1 MTAAV
6 QSREGASTILT
17 VSRGLMVLRAFRSD
31 RAPVSNA
38 ELVRRT
44 GLSKAT
50 VSRLTSTLVQLGFL
64 RQALVGRQF
73 ELGAG
78 ALAMGHALVAT
89 SELVRAAEPL
99 MQDLADRTGMS
110 VALAMPDDLDML
122 YVGYRVSQRVATLR
136 LGIGSVLPMASTS
149 IGHAYLWGLP
159 APERNRQLARLKA
172 AAGGHA
178 RAVTRGVDASFAELA
193 ASGACGVLGGYQRDA
208 YGVATPVRV
217 GRQRQVMGLSC
228 GKADVQP
235 DLAAERRRIA
245 PVLKEAAARL
255 EQQLA
260 DFDGQP

>member
-6 QSREGASTILT
+6 QERGGALTILT

-31 RAPVSNA
+31 RAPVSNS

-50 VSRLTSTLVQLGFL
+50 VSRLTSTLLQLGFL
-64 RQALVGRQF
+64 RQVPGGRQF

-89 SELVRAAEPL
+89 SELVRATEPL

-110 VALAMPDDLDML
+110 VALAVPDDLDML
-122 YVGYRVSQRVATLR
+122 YVGYRLSQRVATLR
-136 LGIGSVLPMASTS
+136 LGIGSVLPMATTS
-149 IGHAYLWGLP
+149 IGHAYLWGLTVQ
-159 APERNRQLARLKA
+159 ERNRQLARLKA
-172 AAGGHA
+172 AAGGNA
-178 RAVTRGVDASFAELA
+178 RAVLRGVEESFAELA
-193 ASGACGVLGGYQRDA
+193 AGGACGVLGGYQRDA
-208 YGVATPVRV
+208 YGVAAPVRI
-217 GRQRQVMGLSC
+217 GRQKQVMGLSC

-245 PVLKEAAARL
+245 PLLTRAAARMEEL
-255 EQQLA
+255 LA